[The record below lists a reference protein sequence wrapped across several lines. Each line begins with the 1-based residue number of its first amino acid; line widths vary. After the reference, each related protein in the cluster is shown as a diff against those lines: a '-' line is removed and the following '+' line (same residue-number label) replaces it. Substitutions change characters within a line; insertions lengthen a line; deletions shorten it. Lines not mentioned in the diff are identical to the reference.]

1 MSLWKNLKAA
11 WTGLARHKDASQ
23 PARASAT
30 TSEERIAVLLI
41 TQAQSLRYSLYA
53 LGHVYRWEVIS
64 AATRDE
70 AIAILKHRQIP
81 VVICDEDAP
90 EDWRK
95 SVRAIAFLP
104 QPTCILLA
112 SRTSSDSLLREVGRY
127 HGYDVIAKPLRFEEV
142 ADRVSFAWTW
152 YKSGCASWWG
162 PPRVSTLVPPDGRK
176 NG

>member
-11 WTGLARHKDASQ
+11 WKSLTRCRTAGQTAR
-23 PARASAT
+23 PSAPRG
-30 TSEERIAVLLI
+30 EEAILVLLI

-53 LGHVYRWEVIS
+53 LGHVYRWEVVS

-70 AIAILKHRQIP
+70 AIAILRHRQIP

-95 SVRAIAFLP
+95 TVRAIAFLP
-104 QPTCILLA
+104 QSTCILLA
-112 SRTSSDSLLREVGRY
+112 SRKSDNSLLREVGRH
-127 HGYDVIAKPLRFEEV
+127 HGYDVIAKPLRYEEV